1 MTVAVMTVTLQ
12 LPGALAGYAGG
23 RREIEVAVSGV
34 EPQPE
39 PQSEREAG
47 PQQAGADSESGAT
60 TVAGVLDRLA
70 GDLPALER
78 RIRDERAVIRR
89 HVNVYVDGTDI
100 RTLSG
105 AETRVRDGATI
116 DVIAAVSGG

>member
-1 MTVAVMTVTLQ
+1 MAVTVMTVTLQ

-23 RREIEVAVSGV
+23 RREIELAVPGAESSSESARVSG
-34 EPQPE
+34 
-39 PQSEREAG
+39 
-47 PQQAGADSESGAT
+47 SGTAI
-60 TVAGVLDRLA
+60 TVTDVLDRLA
-70 GDLPALER
+70 GDLPGLER

-89 HVNVYVDGTDI
+89 HVNVYVDGADI

-105 AETRVRDGATI
+105 ADTQVRDGATI

>member
-1 MTVAVMTVTLQ
+1 MSITLL

-23 RREIEVAVSGV
+23 RREVEVAVPVV
-34 EPQPE
+34 EPGPGTG
-39 PQSEREAG
+39 AG
-47 PQQAGADSESGAT
+47 TGT
-60 TVAGVLDRLA
+60 TVSGVLDRLA

-78 RIRDERAVIRR
+78 RIRDERAAIRR

-105 AETRVRDGATI
+105 PETRVPDGAVI
-116 DVIAAVSGG
+116 DIIAAVSGG

>member
-23 RREIEVAVSGV
+23 RREIEVAVPGAQA
-34 EPQPE
+34 PAD
-39 PQSEREAG
+39 RELDARR
-47 PQQAGADSESGAT
+47 AGADSEPGTANSV

>member
-1 MTVAVMTVTLQ
+1 MTVTLQ

-23 RREIEVAVSGV
+23 RREIELAVPGT
-34 EPQPE
+34 
-39 PQSEREAG
+39 EAG
-47 PQQAGADSESGAT
+47 TAC
-60 TVAGVLDRLA
+60 TVAGVLDCLA

-78 RIRDERAVIRR
+78 RIRDERAAIRR

-105 AETRVRDGATI
+105 AQTQVRDGATI